1 MGPNIEGK
9 WFNPKTGVTLNVRQM
24 IDDGENA
31 VVVTDMGTIP
41 MQDFMD
47 FIQVADDK
55 VYDENGN
62 VIGNAD
68 TFEQPIAP
76 SEPPIDKKKL
86 DKMFSKPLNGKTV
99 EQHLEQQEASQQSSK
114 IVVETR
120 NVDDE
125 IMDRI
130 FKKIKDV
137 PKIKFSIDWGSF
149 PIQSIIMTAETL
161 DIAIKDIGSEI
172 IKRYLKPEDISEFLI
187 KEIEGR

>member
-55 VYDENGN
+55 IYDENGK

-68 TFEQPIAP
+68 TFEQPVAP

-99 EQHLEQQEASQQSSK
+99 EQHLEEETSQQSSK

-161 DIAIKDIGSEI
+161 DIAIKDIGAEI

>member
-9 WFNPKTGVTLNVRQM
+9 WFNPKTGISVNARQM

-31 VVVTDMGTIP
+31 VVVTDIGPIS

-47 FIQVADDK
+47 FVQIADDK
-55 VYDENGN
+55 VYDDNGN

-76 SEPPIDKKKL
+76 TEPPIDKKKL

-99 EQHLEQQEASQQSSK
+99 EQHLEKETSQQNSK